1 MNEPCVFCL
10 ILSGDIPSIKVYEDD
25 ATLAFMDIHPVHPGH
40 TLVIPKAH
48 HANLFEIPDEVIS
61 ATARTVAKV
70 GRAIQQELDPPGMN
84 VLQCNGE
91 AAEQSVQHFH
101 MHLIPREMGD
111 GMTMNWQL
119 VKGDMDAIQ
128 ALAGRIRTRLSDDQG

>member
-1 MNEPCVFCL
+1 MTEPCVFCL
-10 ILSGDIPSIKVYEDD
+10 ILSGNIPSIQIYEDD

-48 HANLFEIPDEVIS
+48 HANLFEIPDEVIA
-61 ATARTVAKV
+61 ATSQTAAKV
-70 GRAIQQELDPPGMN
+70 GRAIQQVLQPPGMN

-101 MHLIPREMGD
+101 MHLIPREMND
-111 GMTMNWQL
+111 GMTMNWEL
-119 VKGDMDAIQ
+119 VKGDFGAIEGI
-128 ALAGRIRTRLSDDQG
+128 AERIRAQLAEDGA